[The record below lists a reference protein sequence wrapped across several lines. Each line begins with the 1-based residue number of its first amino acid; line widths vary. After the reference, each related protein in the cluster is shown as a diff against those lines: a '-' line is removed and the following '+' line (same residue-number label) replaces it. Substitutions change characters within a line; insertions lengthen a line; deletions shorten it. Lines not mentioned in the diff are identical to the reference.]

1 VVLLRSRLDDAFVSE
16 ALRAGVR
23 EVVRVDDGP
32 GIAAA
37 CARSL
42 GLSRQPVG
50 GLPGPPPPP
59 APPVVV
65 PGPVH
70 GDRENGGSPAAP
82 PHNPPSTPIPG
93 FVPASNPGLVP
104 AASRGLPPT
113 GAALSGGNS
122 ESGSPAPGQPGTG
135 RPAGGGTGGGEPA
148 GGQVIAVFGGKG
160 GAGKS
165 MIATNLAVALADRR
179 SRVCLID
186 LDLAFG
192 DVGILLQLAPDRTLA
207 DAIGLAERLDHTGLR
222 TLLTPYRTDLDVL
235 LAPVAPAAAEQVG
248 RGLVE
253 TVIAL
258 ARSAFDYVIVDC
270 ASQFSEPVLAALDTA
285 HFHVLVTTPE
295 LTALK
300 GLRVT
305 LDMFDL
311 LDYRR
316 DGRLLVLNRADTKV
330 GLSTADAEKVL
341 RSSITAQVPSSREV
355 PVSVN
360 RGVPLVQSKPRH
372 PVSAAIRTL
381 ADRFAVDAQASR
393 GGLRRLIGRGGGAA
407 QRKVEEAP

>member
-1 VVLLRSRLDDAFVSE
+1 
-16 ALRAGVR
+16 
-23 EVVRVDDGP
+23 
-32 GIAAA
+32 
-37 CARSL
+37 
-42 GLSRQPVG
+42 
-50 GLPGPPPPP
+50 
-59 APPVVV
+59 
-65 PGPVH
+65 
-70 GDRENGGSPAAP
+70 
-82 PHNPPSTPIPG
+82 
-93 FVPASNPGLVP
+93 
-104 AASRGLPPT
+104 
-113 GAALSGGNS
+113 
-122 ESGSPAPGQPGTG
+122 
-135 RPAGGGTGGGEPA
+135 
-148 GGQVIAVFGGKG
+148 VIAVFGGKG

-179 SRVCLID
+179 FRVCLID

-207 DAIGLAERLDHTGLR
+207 DAIGLAGRLDHTGLR
-222 TLLTPYRTDLDVL
+222 TLLTPYRPDLDVL

-248 RGLVE
+248 RELVE

-258 ARSAFDYVIVDC
+258 ARYAFDYVIVDC
-270 ASQFSEPVLAALDTA
+270 ASQFSEPVLAALDAA

-341 RSSITAQVPSSREV
+341 RSSITAHVPSSREV

-372 PVSAAIRTL
+372 PVSAAIRAL
-381 ADRFAVDAQASR
+381 AGRFVVDPRAPR
-393 GGLRRLIGRGGGAA
+393 GGLRRLIGRGGGAEPG
-407 QRKVEEAP
+407 KGEERT